1 MAATKTEQM
10 TAALEEITGRKLE
23 DEEVSGL
30 EIWNKSFDLAH
41 FIEGFP
47 QQWSLFKEM
56 LESYLKDF
64 EEQWENIKGRD
75 PASCGDLSVIH
86 AQVYGANRVVRAFIQ
101 DVENSPERMRE
112 VPEIVKQNAAQLRSV
127 PV

>member
-1 MAATKTEQM
+1 MVTKTEQM

-23 DEEVSGL
+23 DEEVTGL
-30 EIWNKSFDLAH
+30 EIWHKSFDLAH

-112 VPEIVKQNAAQLRSV
+112 VPEIVKQHASALRSV
-127 PV
+127 PA

>member
-1 MAATKTEQM
+1 MATKTEQM
-10 TAALEEITGRKLE
+10 VAALEEIIGRKLA
-23 DEEVSGL
+23 DEETSGL
-30 EIWNKSFDLAH
+30 EVWSKSFDLAH

-64 EEQWENIKGRD
+64 EEQWDGVKGKD
-75 PASCGDLSVIH
+75 PATCGDLGIIH
-86 AQVYGANRVVRAFIQ
+86 AQVYGANSVVRAFIQ

-127 PV
+127 PA